1 MEPQF
6 QKLAAKLYF
15 ACVLVATRTPKV
27 TPNHILDGFLW
38 PKRLPKSSKITP
50 NLNKIGAKNKNVCI
64 HGHYWK
70 KYCDFLCS
78 STCPRVFCTHVPQKF
93 TKKVFRDS
101 ILKTPKRT
109 KRFQKFLNVI
119 LTKSFVARGDQRELQ
134 LQFLAAE
141 RNLGWILGAKRA
153 PKVILNHPKS
163 QKIGAKNKNVVM
175 HGRLWKKYRD
185 FVC

>member
-78 STCPRVFCTHVPQKF
+78 STCHRVFCTHVPQKF

-119 LTKSFVARGDQRELQ
+119 LTKSFVARGTPK
-134 LQFLAAE
+134 
-141 RNLGWILGAKRA
+141 GAPITIPGSRTKFGMDFGRQKGSKS
-153 PKVILNHPKS
+153 PPKS
-163 QKIGAKNKNVVM
+163 PQISKNWCQKQQCCHAWSPLEEIS
-175 HGRLWKKYRD
+175 
-185 FVC
+185 